1 MENTQQTQQTQQ
13 QWEEELGALW
23 KRKSQNGG
31 QTYLA
36 GHVKVDV
43 LGNEETVKV
52 VVFSNRNK
60 TKDTQPDFR
69 IYQARKPQEATASSE
84 AAAPSATTETTEEDA
99 LL

>member
-1 MENTQQTQQTQQ
+1 MENTQQTQQK
-13 QWEEELGALW
+13 WEEELGALW

-36 GHVKVDV
+36 GHVKLDV
-43 LGNEETVKV
+43 LGTEETVKFV
-52 VVFSNRNK
+52 IFSNRNK

-69 IYQARKPQEATASSE
+69 IYQARTPDQVKEAKE
-84 AAAPSATTETTEEDA
+84 AATTETTESTEQEA

>member
-1 MENTQQTQQTQQ
+1 MENTQQTQQT

-36 GHVKVDV
+36 GHVKVNV
-43 LGNEETVKV
+43 LGTEETVKLV
-52 VVFSNRNK
+52 IFSNRNK

-69 IYQARKPQEATASSE
+69 IYQARKPQQQEDTAQ
-84 AAAPSATTETTEEDA
+84 AAATTSESTEEES